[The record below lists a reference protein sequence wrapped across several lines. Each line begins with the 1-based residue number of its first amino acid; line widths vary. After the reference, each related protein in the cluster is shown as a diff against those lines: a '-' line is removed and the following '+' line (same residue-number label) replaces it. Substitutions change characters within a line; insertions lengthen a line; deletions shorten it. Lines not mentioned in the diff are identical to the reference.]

1 MALKVMK
8 MENENRT
15 FADLLA
21 LVMVVIGMLI
31 MMLGFNY
38 QTVRLSLMGFSPQEI
53 NQILELDEK
62 EQNAILE
69 KGEMLN
75 QETFIEVMR

>member
-1 MALKVMK
+1 MK

-75 QETFIEVMR
+75 KETFIEVMR

>member
-21 LVMVVIGMLI
+21 LVMVVVGMLI

-69 KGEMLN
+69 KGEMPN
-75 QETFIEVMR
+75 QETIIEVIR

>member
-1 MALKVMK
+1 

-75 QETFIEVMR
+75 QETFIGVMR

>member
-21 LVMVVIGMLI
+21 LVMVVVGMLI

-69 KGEMLN
+69 KGEMPN
-75 QETFIEVMR
+75 QETIIEVVR

>member
-1 MALKVMK
+1 

>member
-21 LVMVVIGMLI
+21 LVMVVVGMLI

-69 KGEMLN
+69 KGEMPN
-75 QETFIEVMR
+75 QETIIEVMR

>member
-1 MALKVMK
+1 MK

>member
-1 MALKVMK
+1 MSLKVMK

>member
-1 MALKVMK
+1 

-38 QTVRLSLMGFSPQEI
+38 KTVRLSLMGFSPQEI